1 MASKRRFPRLRSVLR
16 WTFRLI
22 LILLIADLIYLIA
35 IWPDWDRYASG
46 PVPKSRF
53 ITDYEAIRAEK
64 KYPKLR
70 WQPVKLNAIPRT
82 LQRAVLTAEDW
93 RFYEHNGFDFEA
105 IRDALDYNMEK
116 KRIAYGAST
125 ISQQTTKNLFLS
137 PSRDPLRK
145 WHEIILTAG
154 LEKHLSKR
162 RILEIYLNVAEFGR
176 GIYGVQ
182 AASQYYYGVP
192 VSAISWDQALELAA
206 TLPGPRKNNP
216 ANQTRYFTRHLAKLK
231 RLVARIEPAP
241 PPPAPPV
248 EAAEFGD
255 SPLEESVPMPGE
267 PETLPAPPVPDSP
280 PAAEPLDDETVPA
293 DTTWL

>member
-1 MASKRRFPRLRSVLR
+1 MRSVLR
-16 WTFRLI
+16 WTFRVL
-22 LILLIADLIYLIA
+22 LILLIADLVYLVA
-35 IWPDWDRYASG
+35 IWPDWSRYATG
-46 PVPKSRF
+46 PIPKSRF
-53 ITDYEAIRAEK
+53 IADYEADRVEK
-64 KYPKLR
+64 DFQKLR
-70 WQPVKLNAIPRT
+70 WQPVALNSIPRT
-82 LQRAVLTAEDW
+82 LQRAVLIAEDW
-93 RFYEHNGFDFEA
+93 RFYQHNGFDFEA

-145 WHEIILTAG
+145 WHEIVLTVG

-182 AASQYYYGVP
+182 AASLYYYGVP
-192 VSAISWDQALELAA
+192 VSAISRDQAMELAA

-216 ANQTRYFTRHLAKLK
+216 ANPTRYFARHLAKLK

-241 PPPAPPV
+241 PPPPPPV
-248 EAAEFGD
+248 EAAEIGD
-255 SPLEESVPMPGE
+255 SPLDAIVPAPVE
-267 PETLPAPPVPDSP
+267 PEAVPAPDEPGVPPPPPDSP
-280 PAAEPLDDETVPA
+280 EDTPAPA
-293 DTTWL
+293 GAVWM